1 MFWCVF
7 YFVSHNDQTIY
18 TMAGCFAENGIHFRD
33 RISPLFFEALQS
45 LSRNML
51 FRSSRYFDPEHS
63 HKNLLHMV
71 SSADALFQ
79 LMQDSKL
86 LVIYFS
92 NWPSIPY
99 KITDGANR
107 RLFHCLNSAYRTAPI
122 DKKEIGFCPSR
133 FF

>member
-7 YFVSHNDQTIY
+7 YLFQNDQTIY

-45 LSRNML
+45 LSHNML

-63 HKNLLHMV
+63 HMNLLHMV

-99 KITDGANR
+99 KTTDGANR
-107 RLFHCLNSAYRTAPI
+107 RLFHCL
-122 DKKEIGFCPSR
+122 ELCLSR
-133 FF
+133 RPN

>member
-1 MFWCVF
+1 MFQQNANAAF
-7 YFVSHNDQTIY
+7 YFVSQNDQTIY

-45 LSRNML
+45 LSHNML

-63 HKNLLHMV
+63 HMNLLHMV

-99 KITDGANR
+99 KTMAGANR
-107 RLFHCLNSAYRTAPI
+107 RLFHCLELCLSPRPN
-122 DKKEIGFCPSR
+122 
-133 FF
+133 